1 MSQHPD
7 NHQLEQDSRIVQEQ
21 VLVPETFFGQARR
34 IEAEERIMALIS
46 QTRASFGGGDWRAN
60 QKVGQAVL
68 LRLCSVG
75 AFDRLEFLLATS
87 M

>member
-1 MSQHPD
+1 MSQHPN

-21 VLVPETFFGQARR
+21 VLVPETFFGRARR

-46 QTRASFGGGDWRAN
+46 RTKASFGGGNWRAN
-60 QKVGQAVL
+60 QKLGQAVM
-68 LRLCSVG
+68 LRLQSVG
-75 AFDRLEFLLATS
+75 AFDRLDFLLATS